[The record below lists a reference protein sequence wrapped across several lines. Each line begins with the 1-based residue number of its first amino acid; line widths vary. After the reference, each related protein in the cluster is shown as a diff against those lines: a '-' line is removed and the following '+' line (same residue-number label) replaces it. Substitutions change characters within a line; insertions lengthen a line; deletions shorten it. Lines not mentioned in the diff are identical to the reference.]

1 MSDAQSGRRDA
12 AVLDHLLAGGEMLP
26 TQASQASLWTPEKRL
41 AAAVL
46 TSALITIRDHHDRP
60 MRRRELQADLAWIH
74 ADDRDAPY
82 CFLRL
87 CDVFDLDPGWVRK
100 NVTRWQRE
108 APGTRVPF
116 SLHRHAA

>member
-1 MSDAQSGRRDA
+1 MSDTQSSRGDGQ
-12 AVLDHLLAGGEMLP
+12 VLDHLLAGGEMLP
-26 TQASQASLWTPEKRL
+26 AQVPQESLWTPEKRL

-46 TSALITIRDHHDRP
+46 TSALIAIRDHHDRAS
-60 MRRRELQADLAWIH
+60 RRREIAADLEWIR

-82 CFLRL
+82 TFLRL

-100 NVTRWQRE
+100 NVARWLRE
-108 APGTRVPF
+108 EPGTRVPF